1 MSRETKKDWHRWS
14 SPFSSLVNTKP
25 NARPNLVMGAIG
37 TGVFVFAM
45 GSLLYQKYCYEQ
57 QQKLAREEEKQLSL
71 ELILS
76 GDDS

>member
-1 MSRETKKDWHRWS
+1 M
-14 SPFSSLVNTKP
+14 
-25 NARPNLVMGAIG
+25 MGAIG

>member
-1 MSRETKKDWHRWS
+1 
-14 SPFSSLVNTKP
+14 
-25 NARPNLVMGAIG
+25 MGAIG

-57 QQKLAREEEKQLSL
+57 QQKLAREEEEKQLSL

>member
-14 SPFSSLVNTKP
+14 SPFSSLVNAKLD
-25 NARPNLVMGAIG
+25 ARPNLVMGAIG
-37 TGVFVFAM
+37 RGVFVFAM

-57 QQKLAREEEKQLSL
+57 QQKLAREEEKQPSL